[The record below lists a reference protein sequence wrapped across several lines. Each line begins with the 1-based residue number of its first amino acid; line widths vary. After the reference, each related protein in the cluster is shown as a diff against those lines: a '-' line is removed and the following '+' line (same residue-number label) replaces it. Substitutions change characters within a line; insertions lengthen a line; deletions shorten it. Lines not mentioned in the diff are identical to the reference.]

1 MATTV
6 SVSRSELIGQF
17 MERNPAATIAQVQQY
32 LEEQHSL
39 QATEALIANV
49 ANRARRRGGGGKP
62 PAWRGDPARK
72 TAVPKT
78 AVPKTAVPKTAVPQ
92 TAASQTAAPQTAAPE
107 TIEMEG
113 ISWTIRPV
121 VIGAG
126 PISRATAAAATPLSD
141 ARRPGAPPPRRNA
154 ATRRTRKTR
163 PAAPVSRRTAAVA
176 TASSTD
182 ADLPVG
188 GSPAVRATRLDMSLS
203 IECLLQ
209 AKRMAEKL
217 GGVSQAR
224 AALDTLSRLLD

>member
-1 MATTV
+1 MATKHGVT
-6 SVSRSELIGQF
+6 RSELIGQF
-17 MERNPAATIAQVQQY
+17 MERNPAATIAQVQQH

-49 ANRARRRGGGGKP
+49 ANRARRRGGVGKP
-62 PAWRGDPARK
+62 SAWRGDTTPKTVVPK

-78 AVPKTAVPKTAVPQ
+78 AVPKTAVPKTAVPK
-92 TAASQTAAPQTAAPE
+92 TAMAE

-113 ISWTIRPV
+113 ITWTIRPV
-121 VIGAG
+121 VVGAG
-126 PISRATAAAATPLSD
+126 PISRATAAAAPPPSDVREPNLS
-141 ARRPGAPPPRRNA
+141 PPRRNA

-163 PAAPVSRRTAAVA
+163 PAAPVSRRNAAVA
-176 TASSTD
+176 TVHSSD
-182 ADLPVG
+182 ANLAVA

-209 AKRMAEKL
+209 AKKMAEKL